1 MRELFNMS
9 NLAGP
14 VCCNSL
20 SYRSGPPAR
29 RGVHRT
35 ARRKRQLGLLEATRG
50 HLKQYFQISL
60 PEISGRVG
68 AGLVTKL
75 GPGVEYAA
83 VGMRVAFVARHT

>member
-50 HLKQYFQISL
+50 HLKQYFKFHF
-60 PEISGRVG
+60 PKFRV
-68 AGLVTKL
+68 VSV
-75 GPGVEYAA
+75 PD
-83 VGMRVAFVARHT
+83 